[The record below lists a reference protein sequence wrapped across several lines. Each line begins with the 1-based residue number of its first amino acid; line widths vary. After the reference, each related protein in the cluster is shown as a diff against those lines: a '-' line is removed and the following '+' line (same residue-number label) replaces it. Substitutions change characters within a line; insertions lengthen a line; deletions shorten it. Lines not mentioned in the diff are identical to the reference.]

1 MTRKFK
7 ITNIEWDYD
16 GENPQDLSLPTET
29 TLTIDVSDEEKDLP
43 ADEMDDIITD
53 ALSDKYGFCFFSMS
67 YTEIK

>member
-29 TLTIDVSDEEKDLP
+29 TLTIDVTDEEKDLD
-43 ADEMDDIITD
+43 ACEMDDIITD
-53 ALSDKYGFCFFSMS
+53 ALSDKYGLCLFSMS

>member
-29 TLTIDVSDEEKDLP
+29 TITIDVSDEGKDLDACEMVDVI
-43 ADEMDDIITD
+43 ADK
-53 ALSDKYGFCFFSMS
+53 LSDKYGFCFFGMS